1 MVSHKRKYSG
11 KGHINLVDGL
21 IGTTHYNDGYWQG
34 WEGDDMDVILD
45 LGERTL
51 ISKISAGFLESV
63 GSWIFLPINI
73 AVSFSIEGK
82 QFKNEK
88 IIQLTEA
95 PPDSPPERRT
105 ADFSGINELCR
116 YIKIRAQNRKVC
128 PDWHPGSGGKAW
140 IFSDEIIIE

>member
-1 MVSHKRKYSG
+1 MLFFPN
-11 KGHINLVDGL
+11 IVD
-21 IGTTHYNDGYWQG
+21 
-34 WEGDDMDVILD
+34 
-45 LGERTL
+45 
-51 ISKISAGFLESV
+51 
-63 GSWIFLPINI
+63 
-73 AVSFSIEGK
+73 K

-128 PDWHPGSGGKAW
+128 PDWHPGSDGKAW